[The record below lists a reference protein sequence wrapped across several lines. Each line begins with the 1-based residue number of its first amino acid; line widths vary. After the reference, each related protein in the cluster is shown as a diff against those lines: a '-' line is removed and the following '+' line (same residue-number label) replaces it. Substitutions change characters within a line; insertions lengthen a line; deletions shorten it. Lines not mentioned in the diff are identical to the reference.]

1 MIIRVHRTH
10 SHVRRS
16 TASAMLTVDATSINT
31 RTAYAEAYYN
41 GAVSVRLSLPG
52 QRARQKQSN
61 GLCNSFHYLGHPK
74 MSMMMM
80 TMMMKAVVVC
90 IWHVGRENFGPTV
103 RRSNMILLGYICQ
116 FIVLKQAN

>member
-31 RTAYAEAYYN
+31 RTAYAEAHYN

-61 GLCNSFHYLGHPK
+61 GLCNSFHCLGHPK
-74 MSMMMM
+74 NVYDDDDDDDESCRRLHM
-80 TMMMKAVVVC
+80 T
-90 IWHVGRENFGPTV
+90 RGPRKFWSDCKKV
-103 RRSNMILLGYICQ
+103 
-116 FIVLKQAN
+116 